1 MPCKMLKFNTV
12 SYPRRL
18 NFIKATVQTSLTS
31 CNAWVQG
38 YTNPNLQMKNVT
50 LYVVVLPQ
58 GVNPIA
64 VNKYINIKMSSWI
77 LDLTHTVL
85 SLTGTL

>member
-1 MPCKMLKFNTV
+1 M
-12 SYPRRL
+12 
-18 NFIKATVQTSLTS
+18 KATAQTSLTS
-31 CNAWVQG
+31 CNTWVQG

-64 VNKYINIKMSSWI
+64 VNKYINISIKMSSWI

-85 SLTGTL
+85 SLTGPL